1 MSASTAVMDGNTA
14 AAHIAYRVNE
24 VCAIFPI
31 TPSSTMA
38 ELADAWAARGIKN
51 IWGQVPIVQAMQSEG
66 GAAGAVHGAL
76 QSGALTTTFTA
87 SQGFL
92 LMLPNMYK
100 IAGELS
106 CCVFHVAARAL
117 ATQALS
123 IFGDHSDVM
132 SARMTGFAMLAAASV
147 QEAHDLALVAQ
158 MATLEAR
165 VPVVFFFDG
174 FRTSHEENKIAII
187 PDEQIRAAIDD
198 DLVRA
203 HRARALTPERP
214 VLRGTAHNPDT
225 FFQARE
231 AANPYYAR
239 VPEIVQRAM
248 DRVAAL
254 TGRPYRLF
262 RYTGHPEAERV
273 LIVIGSAFEVLDETA
288 AWLNA
293 HGEKVGVVHVA
304 LYRPWDAERFRAVLP
319 STVKKIAV
327 LDRTKEVGAPG
338 EPLYLDVLT
347 TFAEALAAGRIKAM
361 PVIVGGRYGLSSK
374 DFDPGMAKAVFDE
387 LKKPQP
393 KHGFTVGI
401 NDDVSHTSLTVDA
414 HFDIEPPEVVRA
426 LFFGLGADGTVGA
439 NKNSTKIL
447 ASDPNRHAQGYFVY
461 DSKKSGSYTISHLR
475 FGPKPIRA
483 PYLLKSASF
492 VGIHKFDFLHKLD
505 TLAAAAPGATV
516 LINSP
521 YAPDK
526 VWNELPR
533 EAQQQIIDKQLKLHV
548 IDASSVASGLGLGS
562 RVNTIL
568 QTCFFALSG
577 VMARDKAIEAIKRET
592 ERSYSRKGKD
602 IVQKNF
608 AAIDS
613 ALANLHEVD
622 TTGRTVGQRLRL
634 TLVPDS
640 APEFVRN
647 VIAPILALRGDTL
660 PVSAFPV
667 DGTYPTGTSRYE
679 KRNIADEVPVW
690 EPDLCIQCGQCAI
703 VCPHSVI
710 RAKFYDESRL
720 AGAPSAFKA
729 VPINA
734 RGYPDS
740 RFTLQVYVEDCTGCG
755 VCVENCPAHSPT
767 DVAVKAINMRDRLQH
782 LEAGRESIGFFE
794 TLPWADRTRVNF
806 ANVRG
811 IQFLE
816 PLFEFSGACAGCGET
831 PYLKLLSQLF
841 GDRLQIANATGCSS
855 IYGANL
861 PTTPWSPNA
870 EGRGPAWS
878 NSLFEDNAEFGLG
891 YRLAIDAQT
900 GQARALAQKLAPRI
914 GEDLVTAVL
923 QAPQVTESDFR
934 VQRQRV
940 AALKTALA
948 GATDADAVNL
958 LALADFLVRRSVWII
973 GGDGWAYDIDYGGLD
988 HVIATGKDVNV
999 LVLDTEVYSNTGGQA
1014 SKATPLG
1021 ASAKF
1026 AAAGKT
1032 TPRKDLAMMAIAYGN
1047 VYVAQI
1053 AMGANN
1059 EQALVAMREAE
1070 AYSGPSL
1077 ILAYSQCIA
1086 HGIDMRHGMKQAARA
1101 VASGYWPLFRYDPT
1115 MRGRNMNPF
1124 RLDSPRPRIPLEEY
1138 RYNEV
1143 RFKSLAQT
1151 HPDAAKRMLEQA
1163 QRRASTSATGCTRTW
1178 PHATA
1183 AASIHSGRTC
1193 HRESRHSLPR
1203 LAARAPDCR
1212 RRVSAHR
1219 HSRRHAASGRCR
1231 RGGGRDGLAL
1241 RGADSRR
1248 GHGLCPLHGARIAQS
1263 AGGGHV
1269 FSRAR
1274 RLQRRGVRPSRD
1286 TPSRG
1291 GSPRDPG
1298 DRQPQR
1304 HDDGRLDRT
1313 RARPRAGR
1321 GRGAR
1326 AQCLLAAGRSGRQRC
1341 RDGAP
1346 VSRHHPPGQ
1355 IDRAHSDCRQACAVL
1370 HFDVAHGGRT
1380 GQGRRRRPG
1389 ALQPLLRA

>member
-1 MSASTAVMDGNTA
+1 MDGNTA

-38 ELADAWAARGIKN
+38 ELADAWAAKGVKN
-51 IWGQVPIVQAMQSEG
+51 IWGQIPVVQQMQSEG

-100 IAGELS
+100 IAGELT

-132 SARMTGFAMLAAASV
+132 SARMTGFAMLAASSV
-147 QEAHDLALVAQ
+147 QESHDLALVAQ
-158 MATLEAR
+158 MATLESR
-165 VPVVFFFDG
+165 VPVCFFFDG

-187 PDEQIRAAIDD
+187 SDEQIRACIDD
-198 DLVRA
+198 NLVRA

-239 VPEIVQRAM
+239 VPDIVQRAM

-254 TGRPYRLF
+254 TGRPNAIF
-262 RYTGHPEAERV
+262 RYAGHPEAERV
-273 LIVIGSAFEVLDETA
+273 VIVIGSAFEVLDETST
-288 AWLNA
+288 WLNA
-293 HGEKVGVVHVA
+293 HDEKVGVVHVA
-304 LYRPWDAERFRAVLP
+304 LYRPWDARRFLAALP
-319 STVKKIAV
+319 RTVEKIAV

-338 EPLYLDVLT
+338 DPLYLDVLT
-347 TFAEALAAGRIKAM
+347 TFAEALAAKRIDAM
-361 PVIVGGRYGLSSK
+361 PVIVAGRYGLSSK
-374 DFDPGMAKAVFDE
+374 DFDPAMAKAVFDE
-387 LKKPQP
+387 LKQP
-393 KHGFTVGI
+393 APRHGFTVGI
-401 NDDVSHTSLTVDA
+401 NDDVSHTSITHDDR
-414 HFDIEPPEVVRA
+414 FDIEPPEVVRA
-426 LFFGLGADGTVGA
+426 LFYGLGADGTVGA
-439 NKNSTKIL
+439 NKNSTIIL
-447 ASDPNRHAQGYFVY
+447 ASPADRYAQGYFVY
-461 DSKKSGSYTISHLR
+461 DSKKSGSFTISHLR
-475 FGPKPIRA
+475 FGPRPIRA
-483 PYLLKSASF
+483 PYLLKSANF
-492 VGIHKFDFLHKLD
+492 VGIHKFDFMHKLD
-505 TLAAAAPGATV
+505 TLGAAAPGATV
-516 LINSP
+516 LINCP
-521 YAPDK
+521 YPPDQ

-533 EAQQQIIDKQLKLHV
+533 EAQQQLLDKKLKLHV
-548 IDASSVASGLGLGS
+548 IDASRVASDLGLGS

-577 VMARDKAIEAIKRET
+577 VMPRDTAIAAIKQAT
-592 ERSYSRKGKD
+592 ERTYAKKGKEV
-602 IVQKNF
+602 VQKNF
-608 AAIDS
+608 KAIDN

-622 TTGRTVGQRLRL
+622 LTGRTIGKRVRL
-634 TLVPDS
+634 TLVPDT

-647 VIAPILALRGDTL
+647 VTAPILALRGDAL
-660 PVSAFPV
+660 PVSALPV
-667 DGTYPTGTSRYE
+667 DGTYPTGTARYE
-679 KRNIADEVPVW
+679 KRNIAEDVPVW

-720 AGAPSAFKA
+720 AGAPESFKA

-767 DVAVKAINMRDRLQH
+767 DTAVRAINMRDRLEH
-782 LEAGRESIGFFE
+782 LEAGRASIRFFE
-794 TLPWADRTRVNF
+794 TLPWADRTHVNF

-811 IQFLE
+811 VQFLE

-855 IYGANL
+855 IYGASM
-861 PTTPWSPNA
+861 PTTPWAPNA

-891 YRLAIDAQT
+891 YRLAIDSQT
-900 GQARALAQKLAPRI
+900 GQARTLAQKLAPRL
-914 GEDLVTAVL
+914 GEDLVAAIL
-923 QAPQVTESDFR
+923 NAPQITESDFR

-940 AALKTALA
+940 SALKTAMA
-948 GATDADAVNL
+948 NATDADAVNL

-988 HVIATGKDVNV
+988 HVLASGKDVNV

-1026 AAAGKT
+1026 AASGKT
-1032 TPRKDLAMMAIAYGN
+1032 TPRKDLAMMAISYGN

-1059 EQALVAMREAE
+1059 EQALLAMREAE
-1070 AYSGPSL
+1070 AHAGPSL

-1086 HGIDMRHGMKQAARA
+1086 HGTDMRHGMKQAARA

-1115 MRGRNMNPF
+1115 MRTRQMNPF

-1143 RFKSLAQT
+1143 RFKSLLQT
-1151 HPDAAKRMLEQA
+1151 HPDTAKRMLAQA
-1163 QRRASTSATGCTRTW
+1163 QRVLEERYRLYEDLAS
-1178 PHATA
+1178 
-1183 AASIHSGRTC
+1183 
-1193 HRESRHSLPR
+1193 
-1203 LAARAPDCR
+1203 
-1212 RRVSAHR
+1212 
-1219 HSRRHAASGRCR
+1219 
-1231 RGGGRDGLAL
+1231 RDG
-1241 RGADSRR
+1241 SRF
-1248 GHGLCPLHGARIAQS
+1248 HPLWQ
-1263 AGGGHV
+1263 
-1269 FSRAR
+1269 
-1274 RLQRRGVRPSRD
+1274 
-1286 TPSRG
+1286 
-1291 GSPRDPG
+1291 
-1298 DRQPQR
+1298 
-1304 HDDGRLDRT
+1304 
-1313 RARPRAGR
+1313 
-1321 GRGAR
+1321 
-1326 AQCLLAAGRSGRQRC
+1326 
-1341 RDGAP
+1341 
-1346 VSRHHPPGQ
+1346 
-1355 IDRAHSDCRQACAVL
+1355 
-1370 HFDVAHGGRT
+1370 DV
-1380 GQGRRRRPG
+1380 
-1389 ALQPLLRA
+1389 